1 MCDVSWR
8 SCSCQK
14 SAAHILF
21 KGILSFYD
29 RSNKKISNVHKKNVC
44 ISIQPIGT
52 LNEWK

>member
-1 MCDVSWR
+1 MFPGGLVAAK
-8 SCSCQK
+8 K

-21 KGILSFYD
+21 KGSLSFYD
-29 RSNKKISNVHKKNVC
+29 RSNKNISNVHKKNVC